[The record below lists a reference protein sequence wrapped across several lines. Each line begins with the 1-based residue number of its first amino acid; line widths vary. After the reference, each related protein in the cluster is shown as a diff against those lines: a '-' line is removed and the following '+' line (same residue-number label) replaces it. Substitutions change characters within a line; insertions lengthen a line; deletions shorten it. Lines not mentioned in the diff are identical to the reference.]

1 LLSGDVER
9 AEGAVPELRALGDN
23 AVERLLSLL
32 EVENPDHRWWAVRA
46 LAAFEQPAALRG
58 LVRALADRHHAA
70 VRHCAAIGLREHPTP
85 EALPLLISALHDE
98 DRFLARL
105 AADALAALGVR
116 AIPELHK
123 ASQSATPAVRIEAVR
138 ALARMQE
145 PETIAALFSAIDDP
159 SSIVTHW
166 AEQGLEDLGIGMVF
180 FEP

>member
-1 LLSGDVER
+1 
-9 AEGAVPELRALGDN
+9 LGDN

-32 EVENPDHRWWAVRA
+32 EVDIPDHRWWAVRA
-46 LAAFEQPAALRG
+46 LAAFEQPAAQRG
-58 LVRALADRHHAA
+58 LCRALADRHHAA
-70 VRHCAAIGLREHPTP
+70 VRHCAALGLREHPTS

-105 AADALAALGVR
+105 AADALAALGKR

-123 ASQSATPAVRIEAVR
+123 ASQSSTPAVRIEAVR

-159 SSIVTHW
+159 SSIVTYW